1 MTKQE
6 FLSTL
11 GVKLSNLP
19 RKDTAERIKFYKEM
33 IDDRVEDG
41 LSEEEAIAE
50 LGTVDEIYE
59 QFVKELPLLKIIKER
74 VTPKK
79 KLSGGMIAL
88 IASTSIIWFPLLIA
102 GLSLTLSLYAVLWSL
117 VLSVWAVFASLA
129 ISAPASVIS
138 GIVSIFTVNITQ
150 GLLLIGAGLVI
161 AGLAILNT
169 SILKIPPVELQCT
182 KSFCVCN
189 VNCSGTIK

>member
-19 RKDTAERIKFYKEM
+19 RKDTAERIKFYEEM

-88 IASTSIIWFPLLIA
+88 IASTSIIWFPLLIVGA
-102 GLSLTLSLYAVLWSL
+102 SLALSLYAVLWSL
-117 VLSVWAVFASLA
+117 VLSAWAVFASLA

-138 GIVSIFTVNITQ
+138 GIVSIFTANITQ

-161 AGLAILNT
+161 AGLAILAYYAGIYVT
-169 SILKIPPVELQCT
+169 KGSAILTGKSII
-182 KSFCVCN
+182 
-189 VNCSGTIK
+189 GIKNLIVR

>member
-11 GVKLSNLP
+11 EVKLSNLP
-19 RKDTAERIKFYKEM
+19 RKDTAERIKFYEEM

-102 GLSLTLSLYAVLWSL
+102 GLSLALSLYAVLWSL

-129 ISAPASVIS
+129 ISAPTSVIS
-138 GIVSIFTVNITQ
+138 GIVSIFTANITQ
-150 GLLLIGAGLVI
+150 GLLLIGAGLTV
-161 AGLAILNT
+161 AGLAILAYYAGIYVT
-169 SILKIPPVELQCT
+169 KGSAILTGKSII
-182 KSFCVCN
+182 
-189 VNCSGTIK
+189 GIKNLIVR

>member
-19 RKDTAERIKFYKEM
+19 RKDTAERIKFYEEM

-138 GIVSIFTVNITQ
+138 GIVSIFTANITQ
-150 GLLLIGAGLVI
+150 GLLLIGAGLTV
-161 AGLAILNT
+161 AGLAILAYYAGIYVT
-169 SILKIPPVELQCT
+169 KGSAILTGKSII
-182 KSFCVCN
+182 
-189 VNCSGTIK
+189 GIKNLIVR

>member
-6 FLSTL
+6 FLSAL
-11 GVKLSNLP
+11 EVKLSKLP
-19 RKDTAERIKFYKEM
+19 RKDTAERIKFYEEM

-41 LSEEEAIAE
+41 LSEKDAIAE

-88 IASTSIIWFPLLIA
+88 IASTSIIWFPLLIS

-138 GIVSIFTVNITQ
+138 GIVSIFTANITQ

-161 AGLAILNT
+161 AGLAILAYYASMYVT
-169 SILKIPPVELQCT
+169 KGSAILTGKSII
-182 KSFCVCN
+182 
-189 VNCSGTIK
+189 GIKNLIVR

>member
-19 RKDTAERIKFYKEM
+19 RKDTAERIKFYEEM
-33 IDDRVEDG
+33 IDDKVEDG

-88 IASTSIIWFPLLIA
+88 IASTSIIWFPLLIVGA
-102 GLSLTLSLYAVLWSL
+102 SLALSLYAVLWSL

-129 ISAPASVIS
+129 IFAPASVIS
-138 GIVSIFTVNITQ
+138 GIVSIFTANITQ

-161 AGLAILNT
+161 AGLAIFTYYASMYVTKGSAILT
-169 SILKIPPVELQCT
+169 GKSII
-182 KSFCVCN
+182 
-189 VNCSGTIK
+189 GIKNLIVR